1 MRKISC
7 IFLFALALS
16 AVSCFK
22 EVAFRTRYVIKP
34 LREATSDDASRTPV
48 EGAVAFAFDAD
59 TAAWTVASYDDA
71 LAGIITSRTDP
82 SVRQSAPYASSQPY
96 GQSGWISLALDREW
110 QMVVV
115 VDPVARL
122 YACTRQQIG
131 ENLSALTVSL
141 IFQPWKSGR
150 SYKWGNWLFFNDF
163 YVDPTRVEC
172 LVDAQAQSEEGGPS
186 EPLSQPKIYA
196 YAADTVAW
204 RIASYDDAVNGVLT
218 SKSSGQT
225 RTSPDFPAYPVP
237 ESSFYSL
244 EATAS
249 PIMLVVVDRAHR
261 TYAYTKA
268 EVDLSGT
275 SVDFSVL
282 FRPWLQ
288 QWIVETDGWCFVC
301 DLYAPDSAGESQT
314 FLVR

>member
-22 EVAFRTRYVIKP
+22 KVDFRTQYVIKP
-34 LREATSDDASRTPV
+34 LREVTSDDQLRAPV

-82 SVRQSAPYASSQPY
+82 SVRQSVPYASSAPY
-96 GQSGWISLALDREW
+96 GDAGWISLPLDRQW

-115 VDPVARL
+115 VDPVDRL
-122 YACTRQQIG
+122 YAYTRQQIG
-131 ENLSALTVSL
+131 ENLGTLTVSL
-141 IFQPWKSGR
+141 IFQPWKTGR

-163 YVDPTRVEC
+163 YVDPSRVEC
-172 LVDAQAQSEEGGPS
+172 FIDAQAQVAEGAAS

-196 YAADTVAW
+196 YAVDTTAW
-204 RIASYDDAVNGVLT
+204 RIASYDDAVNSVLT
-218 SKSSGQT
+218 SKTSGQT
-225 RTSPDFPAYPVP
+225 RTSPDFPAYPV
-237 ESSFYSL
+237 SQSDLYSM
-244 EATAS
+244 EVTAS
-249 PIMLVVVDRAHR
+249 PIMLVVVDRTHR

-268 EVDLSGT
+268 EVDLASE
-275 SVDFSVL
+275 SISFSVL
-282 FRPWLQ
+282 FRPWME
-288 QWIVETDGWCFVC
+288 QWIAEVDGWCFVC
-301 DLYAPDSAGESQT
+301 DLYAPGSGGDSQT